1 MAAFFKYDTTSDSFS
16 TPTKPSISI
25 RQLEQ
30 GYFRLEEQNDCR
42 SISDAASSQRKFEVF
57 TLQGTLS

>member
-16 TPTKPSISI
+16 TPTNPSISI

-30 GYFRLEEQNDCR
+30 GYFRVEE
-42 SISDAASSQRKFEVF
+42 
-57 TLQGTLS
+57 